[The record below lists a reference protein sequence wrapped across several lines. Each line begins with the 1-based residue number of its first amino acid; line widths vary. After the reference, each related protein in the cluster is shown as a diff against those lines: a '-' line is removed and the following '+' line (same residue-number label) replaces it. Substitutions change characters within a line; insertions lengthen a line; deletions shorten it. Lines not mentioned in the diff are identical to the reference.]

1 MGFIIGPFLWYIVPG
16 KYIGVNYFDLFIL
29 EIGDNILWEEVRPE
43 RIDGKSLALQAQ
55 GRF

>member
-1 MGFIIGPFLWYIVPG
+1 MGFIIGAFLWYIVPG